1 MTSLTIFYSINFIL
15 GLLVLESVGRDY
27 HMQSPI
33 PDIQSSSRQ
42 PLSKLLRSY
51 SSRGGNKNMQLTALI
66 YFFSNKGSV
75 MVRCMDDGVC
85 IDSQSCPWNRLL
97 LEDVTCMQD
106 HNSHV
111 CCRVQK
117 VKSSLDSFF
126 DNL

>member
-1 MTSLTIFYSINFIL
+1 MTSSTFFYLITFIL
-15 GLLVLESVGRDY
+15 GLLVLECVGRDY
-27 HMQSPI
+27 HMQSPV

-42 PLSKLLRSY
+42 PLSKLLRSM
-51 SSRGGNKNMQLTALI
+51 RGGNNMQLTALI